1 MPENLVVKPD
11 INKIKNEKI
20 FASLNHSRKLN
31 KEVLSVWSK
40 ILLQNKNIKFYWKF
54 EKLSFDWVS
63 KELLNSGIDKDRLI
77 LSKTLKF
84 ENYINL
90 HKFRYFAILS
100 RIQEEQQLLMPS
112 NLASRLLP

>member
-1 MPENLVVKPD
+1 MKQPFFLKVKNHFNFDPLPENLIVKPD

-40 ILLQNKNIKFYWKF
+40 ILLQNKNTKIFIGNL
-54 EKLSFDWVS
+54 EELSLDWVS

-77 LSKTLKF
+77 LSKTFSTLF
-84 ENYINL
+84 FNDFL
-90 HKFRYFAILS
+90 
-100 RIQEEQQLLMPS
+100 
-112 NLASRLLP
+112 